1 MADHRF
7 SLSLVGLLM
16 VAMAFLKGAIAADY
30 EVGDGY
36 GWDVPPSNSSE
47 YYPSWANRYEF
58 KVGDSA
64 VFNWTGNHTAA
75 QVRNQADYDNCNTN
89 ATEMTL
95 YAVAGVRVPFT
106 TEGFHYFIF
115 KDCRYPIICTVGTH
129 CEQGQKVAFDV
140 IAADESSAP
149 RATLFSLSMFL
160 SAVAIIIQ
168 AVSIAETI
176 VYAER

>member
-106 TEGFHYFIF
+106 TEGFHYFI
-115 KDCRYPIICTVGTH
+115 CTVGTH

-160 SAVAIIIQ
+160 SALAIIIQ
-168 AVSIAETI
+168 AMSIAETI

>member
-30 EVGDGY
+30 EVGDDY

-64 VFNWTGNHTAA
+64 GNNNIHI
-75 QVRNQADYDNCNTN
+75 QLDWESHSSSSKKN
-89 ATEMTL
+89 ATEITL

-106 TEGFHYFIF
+106 TEGFHYFI
-115 KDCRYPIICTVGTH
+115 CTVGTH
-129 CEQGQKVAFDV
+129 CEQGQKVAFNV

-160 SAVAIIIQ
+160 SALAIIIQ
-168 AVSIAETI
+168 AMSIAETI

>member
-95 YAVAGVRVPFT
+95 Y
-106 TEGFHYFIF
+106 
-115 KDCRYPIICTVGTH
+115 PIICTVGTH

>member
-47 YYPSWANRYEF
+47 YHPSWANRYEF

-75 QVRNQADYDNCNTN
+75 QVRNQADYDNCNTKRYGN
-89 ATEMTL
+89 DS
-95 YAVAGVRVPFT
+95 VRSGWSKGAFYHRGIPLL
-106 TEGFHYFIF
+106 HL
-115 KDCRYPIICTVGTH
+115 H
-129 CEQGQKVAFDV
+129 CWY
-140 IAADESSAP
+140 
-149 RATLFSLSMFL
+149 SL
-160 SAVAIIIQ
+160 
-168 AVSIAETI
+168 
-176 VYAER
+176 